1 MRTDADLS
9 MHGIS
14 RLVAEFM
21 ERLDLRPVDKG
32 DTLQAAER
40 LRSFERPAL
49 VVWAAEDHV
58 MPPSTD
64 GGSPNSYR
72 EGALWR

>member
-14 RLVAEFM
+14 RLVAEVM
-21 ERLDLRPVDKG
+21 ERLDLRPVDKR

-40 LRSFERPAL
+40 LRSFERPARRTL
-49 VVWAAEDHV
+49 PRHPRFRQRHS
-58 MPPSTD
+58 MTLTPRRS
-64 GGSPNSYR
+64 R
-72 EGALWR
+72 